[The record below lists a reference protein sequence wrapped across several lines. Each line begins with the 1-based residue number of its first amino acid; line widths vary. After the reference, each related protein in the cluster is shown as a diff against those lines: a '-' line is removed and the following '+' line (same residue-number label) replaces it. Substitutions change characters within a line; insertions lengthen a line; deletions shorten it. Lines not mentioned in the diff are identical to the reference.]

1 MEKIEI
7 KKITKEQAW
16 ELRHL
21 VMWPEKDFSYI
32 QLKDDDAGSH
42 VGVFKGE
49 LLVSVLSLFIE
60 KETAQFRK
68 FATLPQEQGKGYGSM
83 LLAYIME
90 YAKNQGAKKI
100 CCNARK
106 NKVPFYQKFGLEE
119 TDAVFKKS
127 GKTYVMMEK
136 HYSVSS

>member
-32 QLKDDDAGSH
+32 QLKDDDKGSH
-42 VGVFKGE
+42 VGLFKEG
-49 LLVSVLSLFIE
+49 LLVSVLSLFIAE
-60 KETAQFRK
+60 ETVQFRK
-68 FATLPQEQGKGYGSM
+68 FATLSQEQGKGYGSM
-83 LLAYIME
+83 LLAYVME
-90 YAKNQGAKKI
+90 YAKNQGAKKV
-100 CCNARK
+100 CCNARQ

-119 TDAVFKKS
+119 KDAVFEKG
-127 GKTYVMMEK
+127 GKIYVVMEK
-136 HYSVSS
+136 HYLVSS